1 MNQSGQM
8 QIVGIVLPI
17 AVMVIVLTQV
27 FLGLGY
33 DTSGT
38 YFAPNGTECHLLH
51 TSSSGG
57 LFGSH
62 TEYDLKECS
71 DGRTYNDLDSY
82 STVQLNVR

>member
-8 QIVGIVLPI
+8 QIVTMAMMSLVI
-17 AVMVIVLTQV
+17 VIVLTQL

-57 LFGSH
+57 FFGSH
-62 TEYDLKECS
+62 TEYDLKECT

-82 STVQLNVR
+82 SKIQAVVR